1 MSHDYLGNPIDTD
14 HPLARQALDDFTSGF
29 LSYHPRAEGIVAS
42 SERHPESALSNAL
55 AGILMMFSESPEGP
69 VLAERFRTIAAQV
82 TDPQPRAA
90 LYVALLQAWI
100 NEDLDQVLH
109 LSETLLDQYPRDL
122 FAAKLNQYVEFNRGN
137 WPALLRIALKAVT
150 ASDDI
155 AQSHGMLAFAYEQC
169 HLLDEAEASARRALQ
184 LQASEPWAQHALAHV
199 MLTQGRIE
207 EGIGFLESVS
217 HHWQGLNSFM
227 YTHNWWHLALFYL
240 ARGDE
245 ARVLEIYDQHVWGVL
260 PAYSQDQIGAVS
272 LLARLELA
280 GIDVDQ
286 RWQALA
292 PYLQARHHD
301 TVQPFLSVQ
310 YLYGLG
316 RAGKPEA
323 DQLLHALRE
332 HAREAPVFSRAVWA
346 EVTLPLAEGLL
357 AHARGE
363 HPVAL
368 ERLGVALPRLNDIG
382 GSHAQRDLFAQIELD
397 ARLHA
402 QDWAGAQQVL
412 ELRRRYD
419 AQDVPTNRA
428 LERVYQAL
436 GLPTL
441 AQAAAARVEAVLN
454 SRNRHPAL

>member
-1 MSHDYLGNPIDTD
+1 MG
-14 HPLARQALDDFTSGF
+14 
-29 LSYHPRAEGIVAS
+29 E
-42 SERHPESALSNAL
+42 
-55 AGILMMFSESPEGP
+55 
-69 VLAERFRTIAAQV
+69 
-82 TDPQPRAA
+82 
-90 LYVALLQAWI
+90 
-100 NEDLDQVLH
+100 
-109 LSETLLDQYPRDL
+109 
-122 FAAKLNQYVEFNRGN
+122 
-137 WPALLRIALKAVT
+137 
-150 ASDDI
+150 
-155 AQSHGMLAFAYEQC
+155 
-169 HLLDEAEASARRALQ
+169 
-184 LQASEPWAQHALAHV
+184 
-199 MLTQGRIE
+199 
-207 EGIGFLESVS
+207 
-217 HHWQGLNSFM
+217 
-227 YTHNWWHLALFYL
+227 
-240 ARGDE
+240 
-245 ARVLEIYDQHVWGVL
+245 
-260 PAYSQDQIGAVS
+260 
-272 LLARLELA
+272 
-280 GIDVDQ
+280 

-292 PYLQARHHD
+292 PYLQARHRD

-454 SRNRHPAL
+454 TPNTP

>member
-14 HPLARQALDDFTSGF
+14 HPLARQ
-29 LSYHPRAEGIVAS
+29 
-42 SERHPESALSNAL
+42 AL

-69 VLAERFRTIAAQV
+69 VLAERFRKIAAQV

-109 LSETLLDQYPRDL
+109 LSETLLDQHPRDL

-137 WPALLRIALKAVT
+137 WPALLRIALKAVA

-280 GIDVDQ
+280 GIDVGQ

-292 PYLQARHHD
+292 PYLQARHRD

-441 AQAAAARVEAVLN
+441 AQAAAARVEVVLN
-454 SRNRHPAL
+454 TPHTP